1 VIAVLTKETGRYD
14 FSINSAPSLQSNPIK
29 PSETPGLVAIASGS
43 LLQYRLENYQDQP
56 LYFVILGI
64 DANGKAIAWY
74 PGDQPESIPS
84 QQSQMIPDPNRAISW
99 RVPNNGGLT
108 QIQVIASLKP
118 FEQFWEALGENLP
131 NLTSPDATRHAA
143 QILEIKNPLAITQS
157 LLEDLHRN
165 SAVSSTM
172 INNTTDYYALDM
184 TTWATLNFIYQVI

>member
-1 VIAVLTKETGRYD
+1 VLTKETGRYD
-14 FSINSAPSLQSNPIK
+14 FSTNSALGIQPKGIK
-29 PSETPGLVAIASGS
+29 SPETLGLVSIAPGS
-43 LLQYRLENYQDQP
+43 RLQYRLENHQDQP

-64 DANGKAIAWY
+64 DANGKTIAWY
-74 PGDQPESIPS
+74 PGDQPESIPP
-84 QQSQMIPDPNRAISW
+84 QQSQVIPDPSSAMSW
-99 RVPNNGGLT
+99 RVPSNGGLA

-118 FEQFWEALGENLP
+118 FQQFWEALAENLP
-131 NLTSPDATRHAA
+131 NLTSPDATSHPA
-143 QILEIKNPLAITQS
+143 QILEIQNPLAIAQS